1 MMKEKETTAMA
12 NKVDALRPFE
22 IAIEKEE
29 AKRKE
34 LVNALKKENKILPS
48 GPWDRLH
55 AFGRWTPAGIA
66 KMYKEVKDGTSE
78 LLEEDQKYLLEM
90 CKDVES
96 VHTAEDE
103 KAE

>member
-1 MMKEKETTAMA
+1 MA

-66 KMYKEVKDGTSE
+66 KMYKEVNDGTSD

-90 CKDVES
+90 CSDVENSS
-96 VHTAEDE
+96 VEKQDPAPEAETKSE
-103 KAE
+103 E